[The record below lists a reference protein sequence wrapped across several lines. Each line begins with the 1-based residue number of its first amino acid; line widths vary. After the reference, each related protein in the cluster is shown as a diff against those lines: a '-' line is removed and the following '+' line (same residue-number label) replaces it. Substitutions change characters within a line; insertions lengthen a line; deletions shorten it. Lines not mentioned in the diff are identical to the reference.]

1 MNVPTMRPNL
11 TYLSPDG
18 AILDRIELAPDLRRN
33 SIRHLAVRQ
42 DGLVGFAMQWQGTA
56 GAAPPLLGLHRI
68 GGSPTLAAASLADEL
83 AMRGYAGSI
92 AFSGNDTEVAIT
104 SPRGGRLHRFTTEGD
119 FLGSASRT
127 DICGLAPHQEGFL
140 ASDGLGGL
148 LAIRTGVPMALS
160 RFDYAWDNHIVG
172 L

>member
-1 MNVPTMRPNL
+1 
-11 TYLSPDG
+11 
-18 AILDRIELAPDLRRN
+18 
-33 SIRHLAVRQ
+33 
-42 DGLVGFAMQWQGTA
+42 MQWQGTT
-56 GAAPPLLGLHRI
+56 GAAPPLLGLHRM
-68 GGSPTLAAASLADEL
+68 GESPTLAAAPLADEL

-140 ASDGLGGL
+140 VSDGLGGL
-148 LAIRTGVPMALS
+148 LAIRTDVPMVLS
-160 RFDYAWDNHIVG
+160 RFDCAWDNHIVG